1 MWGKESPCRGWGVIG
16 HMAGAGGSTGR
27 RGGCVDKGSNPPA
40 HGHSRESTEARAVQ
54 DRTRRS
60 VAALPAAGGTM
71 RPWFCREL
79 GLLWSFAVCFVPC
92 FLSSSSH
99 HSHEFYLLS
108 LHLELL
114 ALAAL
119 WMLPVLEKSHLLFTA
134 TGLQRQRGLEPEPV
148 QDALFITAMSGFPR
162 D

>member
-1 MWGKESPCRGWGVIG
+1 MWGKERPCRGWGVIG
-16 HMAGAGGSTGR
+16 HMAGAGGSIR
-27 RGGCVDKGSNPPA
+27 RWGGCVDKGSNPPA
-40 HGHSRESTEARAVQ
+40 HGHSRESTEARVVQ
-54 DRTRRS
+54 DRTGRS
-60 VAALPAAGGTM
+60 VAPLPAAGGRM

-92 FLSSSSH
+92 FLSSSSSSH

-134 TGLQRQRGLEPEPV
+134 TGYRGSE
-148 QDALFITAMSGFPR
+148 G
-162 D
+162 